1 MKIIILL
8 SVLIL
13 TITNSVNSSNGTHR
27 WLNKSDRYTYSLHRL
42 SDYTGT
48 KNYKITVFNTKGYQM
63 NQLIDRYFADVSPR
77 HKRTDLDDS
86 FKKVKDLI
94 NEARENLLEK
104 DVMAQQQKS
113 PVASTTAQESL
124 FY

>member
-1 MKIIILL
+1 
-8 SVLIL
+8 
-13 TITNSVNSSNGTHR
+13 
-27 WLNKSDRYTYSLHRL
+27 
-42 SDYTGT
+42 
-48 KNYKITVFNTKGYQM
+48 M